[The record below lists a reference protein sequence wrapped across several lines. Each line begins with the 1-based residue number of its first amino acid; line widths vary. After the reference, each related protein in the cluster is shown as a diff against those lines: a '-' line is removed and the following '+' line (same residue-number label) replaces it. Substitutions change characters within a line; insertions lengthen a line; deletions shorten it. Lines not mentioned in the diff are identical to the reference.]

1 MSQKIPKIFLCE
13 TCDYNTS
20 NKKDFNKHL
29 STDKHKTE
37 ENNTILIPKIPKNP
51 KVLKYTSVFAEKD
64 TNIAK
69 TFMLTEKNV

>member
-1 MSQKIPKIFLCE
+1 MSQKIPKNFLCE

-29 STDKHKTE
+29 TTDKHKNE

-51 KVLKYTSVFAEKD
+51 QKR
-64 TNIAK
+64 
-69 TFMLTEKNV
+69 